1 LSSILSIFQRLI
13 GGNLTSVL
21 ALAAVSLVLASC
33 NLFGSAPPPC
43 PQVAIMD
50 QAKKVTFYRP
60 GPGRDLTDVTFEVA
74 IRDLA
79 YECSYDF
86 DDDGNS
92 VTVNYNVLFVARRGP
107 AAAADQVE
115 VPYFSAVTN
124 AARQILAKEQFTAT
138 LQFSG
143 NEVRTQ
149 SVQELTQT
157 IPFSPGVNIWDY
169 HSFIGLQLTLAQLE
183 ESKRERSR

>member
-1 LSSILSIFQRLI
+1 MP
-13 GGNLTSVL
+13 VL
-21 ALAAVSLVLASC
+21 ALAVVSLALASC
-33 NLFGSAPPPC
+33 NLFGSTPPSC
-43 PQVAIMD
+43 PQVAILD

-86 DDDGNS
+86 SDDGNS

-115 VPYFSAVTN
+115 VAYFSAVTN
-124 AARQILAKEQFTAT
+124 MARKILAKEQFTAT
-138 LQFSG
+138 LQYSG
-143 NEVRTQ
+143 NEVIAQ
-149 SVQELTQT
+149 SVQKLTQT
-157 IPFSPGVNIWDY
+157 IPFSHGANIWDY
-169 HSFIGLQLTLAQLE
+169 HSFIGLQLTTAQWE
-183 ESKRERSR
+183 ESKRASSR